1 MVECQIIQD
10 GKIRDQVIQK
20 NWWNESTK
28 GNTLIRIA
36 EHSRLWIV
44 FRTFE

>member
-28 GNTLIRIA
+28 GNTLLYVEQNILVCGLF
-36 EHSRLWIV
+36 SY
-44 FRTFE
+44 F

>member
-28 GNTLIRIA
+28 GNPIGLRLITDIG
-36 EHSRLWIV
+36 
-44 FRTFE
+44 